1 MEEWNEYGELKDK
14 VGTGAAAPPISTPSA
29 PSTPSKVPQPTDT
42 PSKASLST
50 AIPLRP
56 QQSSTDS
63 PLTTAMRQAG
73 FEAAKKA
80 GEAKSQ
86 TRAKGFGES
95 KTSNDALKK
104 LDNSTATGLLPP
116 TGTTEASPAKAP
128 ETRSS
133 TAESKADTVPATS
146 GTRGKDTF
154 QLRTSKA
161 GGSDASVKT
170 DKNVRSQE
178 VEDDED
184 GDPLHQKPGTIQSTS
199 QPEISDVE
207 DESTDHPSTK
217 KVSQP
222 GLNPGPGEVDI
233 VKVLKEQ
240 GKTGG
245 PLLDLSKLNKGK
257 TAATTATTTE
267 DVHRAQPSSDKRTQ
281 EQAAGERGHAGES
294 VGD

>member
-1 MEEWNEYGELKDK
+1 
-14 VGTGAAAPPISTPSA
+14 
-29 PSTPSKVPQPTDT
+29 
-42 PSKASLST
+42 
-50 AIPLRP
+50 
-56 QQSSTDS
+56 
-63 PLTTAMRQAG
+63 MRQAG

-104 LDNSTATGLLPP
+104 LDNSTATGLPP
-116 TGTTEASPAKAP
+116 PVGTTEASPAKAQ
-128 ETRSS
+128 ETGSS
-133 TAESKADTVPATS
+133 AAESKADTVPATS
-146 GTRGKDTF
+146 RTRGKDTF

-161 GGSDASVKT
+161 GGSDASVKP

-178 VEDDED
+178 DEDDKDE
-184 GDPLHQKPGTIQSTS
+184 DPLPQKSATVQSTS
-199 QPEISDVE
+199 QPEASGME
-207 DESTDHPSTK
+207 DESPENPGTK

-222 GLNPGPGEVDI
+222 GLDPGPGEVDI

-267 DVHRAQPSSDKRTQ
+267 DVHRAQPSSGKRTQ
-281 EQAAGERGHAGES
+281 EQAAGEGGNAGES